1 MIGRN
6 VFEKIYLSGD
16 NEAAYFNA
24 LKPYIDEI
32 EKNILPNVSNDLVS
46 KSPAY
51 YGISYKKQ
59 VELAISGDFD
69 ALRHVGLLLY
79 DGVYLPKDKPFA
91 LKLLKKMAFGSNEL
105 PTGFN
110 SPAAYSY
117 AKIILK
123 EGDAEKSKRILERLI
138 KTDFSPAFAL
148 IGNIHQYGYGVNPSF
163 KEANKYYNEAQIR
176 GHIYATALRA
186 KLHLAQSSLIK
197 KLSGG
202 LLFLCFIWRVVLNEL
217 GKNKNDNQWSSFY

>member
-24 LKPYIDEI
+24 LKSYIDEI

-105 PTGFN
+105 PPGFN

-138 KTDFSPAFAL
+138 KADFSPAFAL
-148 IGNIHQYGYGVNPSF
+148 MGNIHQYGYGVNPSF
-163 KEANKYYNEAQIR
+163 
-176 GHIYATALRA
+176 
-186 KLHLAQSSLIK
+186 
-197 KLSGG
+197 
-202 LLFLCFIWRVVLNEL
+202 
-217 GKNKNDNQWSSFY
+217 